1 MCDAVATKEAPEP
14 QHLER
19 VRPQFAPQ
27 GVTYPKAWDAL
38 IVLSVANLLVALAV
52 GLIAAAFGYANV
64 MRAPA
69 TYQSSAILLMDQPL
83 ELTRGDNGV
92 VVKLNQL
99 RGKYV
104 ALVTTSEVMAPAARI
119 AGLPIGQMRA
129 AQRPVFPTSTLTILP
144 LARAKDPL
152 VAQKIAQATAQALSQ
167 YVTEEQAATGLDPI
181 LRLSLRIVQDAGPG
195 VKVAPLASRGRQVGI
210 VAGAAGVLLAYV
222 GLQLGTARR
231 RLG

>member
-1 MCDAVATKEAPEP
+1 MAVATPEAPQP
-14 QHLER
+14 SLE
-19 VRPQFAPQ
+19 VVSGKHYAPE

-38 IVLSVANLLVALAV
+38 IVLSLANLLVAFAV
-52 GLIAAAFGYANV
+52 GILAAGIGYANIL
-64 MRAPA
+64 RAPA
-69 TYQSSAILLMDQPL
+69 TYQSSAVLLMDQPL
-83 ELTRGDNGV
+83 QLTQGDAGV

-119 AGLPIGQMRA
+119 AGLPIGQMRG
-129 AQRPVFPTSTLTILP
+129 AQRPVFPTQTLTILP
-144 LARAKDPL
+144 LARAKDPA

-167 YVTEEQAATGLDPI
+167 YVTEEQAATGLDPV

-195 VKVAPLASRGRQVGI
+195 VKVSPLASRARQVGI
-210 VAGAAGVLLAYV
+210 VAGGAGVLVAYV
-222 GLQLGTARR
+222 GLQLASARR